1 MNKYVYSEMYD
12 FPEIKTIMG
21 KSYKDAVERLINK
34 YVEKYENDEDLPKID
49 NLEDLQIYMSDT
61 YEVELSDLIDIDEL

>member
-1 MNKYVYSEMYD
+1 MNKYVYSEMCD

-34 YVEKYENDEDLPKID
+34 YVEQYENDDELPKID
-49 NLEDLQIYMSDT
+49 NLEDLQLYMSDN
-61 YEVELSDLIDIDEL
+61 YDVELSDLIDIDEL

>member
-21 KSYKDAVERLINK
+21 KSYNDAAERLINK
-34 YVEKYENDEDLPKID
+34 YVEKYENDENLPKID

>member
-21 KSYKDAVERLINK
+21 KSYQDAVERLINK
-34 YVEKYENDEDLPKID
+34 YVEQYENDEELPKID
-49 NLEDLQIYMSDT
+49 NLEDLQLYMSDT
-61 YEVELSDLIDIDEL
+61 YEVELSDLVDIDEL